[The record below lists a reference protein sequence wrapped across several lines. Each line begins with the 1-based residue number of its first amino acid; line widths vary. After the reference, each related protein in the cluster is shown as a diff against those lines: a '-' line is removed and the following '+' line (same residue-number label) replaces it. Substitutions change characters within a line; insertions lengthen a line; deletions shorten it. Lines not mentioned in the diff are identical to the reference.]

1 MIGGRTHYIT
11 GMRLDLWLWAVRLF
25 KTRRLSTEAI
35 KAGHVR
41 INGELTKPA
50 REIRQGETVTVR
62 VEIMTRTLKVLG
74 SPTSR
79 VGAKLVTEFA
89 EDLTPPEEYAKQR
102 ESVFEHEGARPRGTG
117 RPTKRERRL
126 LEKFVSDPNA

>member
-1 MIGGRTHYIT
+1 
-11 GMRLDLWLWAVRLF
+11 MRLDLWLWAVRLF